1 MRAASHNSVSV
12 PVVLAPNGVPV
23 TEATVCLGYNAT
35 WLTPAAPDDMLRLP
49 AGLRGSLIAS
59 GPASV
64 CLTVGTED
72 ATPLAAGELARV
84 HFGLHKAL
92 PAEGVRLLYLDA
104 EQPVSFTDPAGQPQA
119 GDIDGTSLSGV
130 RIFAAL
136 HRLYLPAVSTS

>member
-1 MRAASHNSVSV
+1 
-12 PVVLAPNGVPV
+12 
-23 TEATVCLGYNAT
+23 
-35 WLTPAAPDDMLRLP
+35 MLRLP

-72 ATPLAAGELARV
+72 AAPLAAGELTRV

-92 PAEGVRLLYLDA
+92 PAEGVRLLHLDA
-104 EQPVSFTDPAGQPQA
+104 EQPISFTDPAGQPQA

-130 RIFAAL
+130 QVFAAL
-136 HRLYLPAVSTS
+136 HRLYLPVISAS